1 MVKYH
6 LIIFQYEVTHE
17 TTPKSWKVKILIDNN
32 HLIYLSDHL
41 SGLLKW
47 KYEVRAFQIRI
58 ERLQKYS
65 SDVKITR
72 YAKSYLKMCV
82 LTHWGPKLVKIT

>member
-1 MVKYH
+1 M
-6 LIIFQYEVTHE
+6 
-17 TTPKSWKVKILIDNN
+17 TPKSRKFQILIDNN

-41 SGLLKW
+41 SDLLKW

-58 ERLQKYS
+58 ERLQKHS

-72 YAKSYLKMCV
+72 YAKSSLKMCI
-82 LTHWGPKLVKIT
+82 LSHWGPKLIKIT